1 MRSSTALR
9 SAHGHG
15 RWIQVGQH
23 FEERSMRRG
32 FSLDRGQDNEG
43 SGAIVIILRTKSEGR
58 FEKSSLRRVLL
69 HFLLCSYL
77 LPPYRQRDK
86 ERGDRRQP
94 PKCERKKTGVVRL
107 KINFGLHAPYMP
119 TGTSNSRTPVES
131 GSKRAR
137 RLRIPAGEG

>member
-77 LPPYRQRDK
+77 LPPYRQCDK

-94 PKCERKKTGVVRL
+94 RSAREKKRELCG
-107 KINFGLHAPYMP
+107 
-119 TGTSNSRTPVES
+119 
-131 GSKRAR
+131 
-137 RLRIPAGEG
+137 